1 MTFQLKTLK
10 LFGLVTT
17 ATLVTTAASAST
29 ITAEINWTADTPG
42 TFSGG
47 TVSLSGIFSAN
58 NSDED
63 DFIRTDEV
71 TAFNVTFNDSAVG
84 DLATYNLSDLVGFTP
99 DFNFNYEISSN
110 TVLQSGDSNTT
121 TGFSIGSNSEY
132 LLDTT
137 SGTINFTDS
146 ISGFGS
152 SNASGGTVT
161 ATPVPFDVS
170 SGLGIFALGGMLGLR
185 YLHKRSKKQNQAT
198 TSTLSNPES
207 VR

>member
-29 ITAEINWTADTPG
+29 ITAEINWTSNT
-42 TFSGG
+42 TTLNGG
-47 TVSLSGIFSAN
+47 TVSLSGVFSAN

-63 DFIRTDEV
+63 DFIRTNEI

-110 TVLQSGDSNTT
+110 TLLQSGDSNTT

-146 ISGFGS
+146 ANFGFS
-152 SNASGGTVT
+152 SASGGTVT

-170 SGLGIFALGGMLGLR
+170 SGLGVVALGGMLGLR
-185 YLHKRSKKQNQAT
+185 YLHKRSKKHNQAT

-207 VR
+207 VS